1 MLRELLFNGADRE
14 ALKKSSSKPS
24 IVDSLPVSK
33 NGDATWMSKV
43 VEHLSV
49 NDLAIAS
56 AGQAER
62 IFRVQRLECDGN
74 EYFAGSS
81 PFFATVSSEV
91 AFLIPNGGDMLT
103 LFSVPVSKNMSLNQ
117 QALDPE
123 LSTIL
128 EIRYPGVEGDRFING
143 AKGAIN
149 SLAITFDDQDAVKT
163 FIQMVEE
170 RQHENIRDRVLG
182 APGTPRKHS
191 IAFMEFD
198 SASVD
203 DNRGKGTRSN
213 STAKIDAD
221 PSSPLHNISSRKR
234 HKQDSTATS
243 TLQIHA
249 STVQLAERSS
259 NELSKGASG
268 PKLSLEDES
277 LIGLPHTSQSSH
289 KRVRLRARM
298 TSGRV
303 QLGHRNMEVDVAEGA
318 EGAEDAIEKEPAS
331 QSPSDGVDLDLSHD
345 PDRSF
350 TTSGISKPRHDTEP
364 ANKSSP
370 VSGNECQS
378 IIVVD
383 FARKTPR
390 QKIAMAK
397 VVVPQPDAQSDSQAE
412 GGPAKMGLKRRT
424 VKDATALQNEQM
436 QKPLEATS
444 EAADFD
450 LPPSSDEEIRP
461 IKKAKTKTS
470 KTPTKSPLKDSTSMK
485 KGTVQI
491 AVSPKRHKKKQIEK
505 KMIKPAGQ
513 KSQRTAASTRSRR
526 AAKKTPTY
534 IEEADESYEDT
545 TEEEVEEKEREK
557 HETHDKA
564 AEAVRGS
571 LPLSKGATKTGLKAS
586 QRGFASDMQEI
597 LDGDSI
603 DREDDREDG
612 LARGPL
618 ACCPPDEQLTSMHG
632 SVARQPSPEQAV
644 ASNEKHTS
652 KHSGENAVSKTIPGS
667 KGNDQQ
673 KSTYQG
679 DSKRLSESSIPPVSE
694 KLLRKTKIVHFG
706 PQGPGN
712 QAVPIKSPVTLS
724 DCESIKEISPAP
736 KRVRVRQDELVEDID
751 ELVPDYCDESS
762 PSPPEIEETRILF
775 AHDGDDIPKEPGES
789 QGLDV
794 HAHADNMGEQIVSA
808 SDEQTCIINEPE
820 TSRHVISRTE
830 KTASGNASQLSSPPR
845 SHKTGVHQTRLQRPF
860 LANDASHY
868 YASRAK
874 GTQITGESITQS
886 IKTNSASHQGYTQ
899 TRKPVGNS
907 KNHAGHQTPATKESS
922 TRSAVSHALRSTSE
936 EIIQSE
942 NPEPTRELNNTGLS
956 RRVSAVPKIHRDI
969 VSLTQ
974 DNPVTGPH
982 GMRDSCALLPH
993 IAPDSMAPPPP
1004 PADSVKQPSSLRRIR
1019 PAAQARQTAL
1029 PLKAMSQPVITGPI
1043 RVKKSTSLPLVIE
1056 PELEPELPPATPDSF
1071 STRLH
1076 LHDRFSINE
1085 VPDNGGPNTTGV
1097 DTWQNVGND
1106 SLTFVNGDE
1115 TVYGDRLG
1123 RGLKRGRRQ
1132 QSDSE
1137 HDGSMTASPSNK
1149 PGGDSRRGDS
1159 MMAFPSA
1166 RESQRGM
1173 LDAIINITNDVLFRF
1188 GAEEDAIRSKV
1199 SGYDRGGGVI
1209 IQTLTDTWTQRLEH
1223 ERHLLEDILKEEKE
1237 VLTTALQ
1244 LVQCTDQLGGNWR
1257 ETIYN
1262 QELTR
1267 KVQDKGD
1274 GLAQKIENLKK
1285 RG

>member
-1 MLRELLFNGADRE
+1 
-14 ALKKSSSKPS
+14 
-24 IVDSLPVSK
+24 
-33 NGDATWMSKV
+33 
-43 VEHLSV
+43 
-49 NDLAIAS
+49 
-56 AGQAER
+56 
-62 IFRVQRLECDGN
+62 
-74 EYFAGSS
+74 
-81 PFFATVSSEV
+81 
-91 AFLIPNGGDMLT
+91 
-103 LFSVPVSKNMSLNQ
+103 MSLNQ
-117 QALDPE
+117 QTLDPE

-163 FIQMVEE
+163 FIEMVEE
-170 RQHENIRDRVLG
+170 RQYEDIRDSVLG
-182 APGTPRKHS
+182 APGTPQKQS

-198 SASVD
+198 SASAE

-213 STAKIDAD
+213 STVAIDAN
-221 PSSPLHNISSRKR
+221 PSSPLHNISSHKR
-234 HKQDSTATS
+234 HNQDSTTTS
-243 TLQIHA
+243 AMQIHA

-259 NELSKGASG
+259 NRLSKRASG
-268 PKLSLEDES
+268 PKLSLEDEP
-277 LIGLPHTSQSSH
+277 LIGLPHTSQSSP
-289 KRVRLRARM
+289 KRVRSRARM

-303 QLGHRNMEVDVAEGA
+303 QLGRRNTEVDVAEG
-318 EGAEDAIEKEPAS
+318 AIEKEPAS
-331 QSPSDGVDLDLSHD
+331 QSPSDA
-345 PDRSF
+345 
-350 TTSGISKPRHDTEP
+350 E
-364 ANKSSP
+364 
-370 VSGNECQS
+370 S

-390 QKIAMAK
+390 PELAMAK
-397 VVVPQPDAQSDSQAE
+397 VVVSQPDAQSDSQAE
-412 GGPAKMGLKRRT
+412 GGTAKVGLKRRT
-424 VKDATALQNEQM
+424 VKDVTALQNEQM
-436 QKPLEATS
+436 QKPLKSTL

-470 KTPTKSPLKDSTSMK
+470 MTPTKSSLKEPKSTK
-485 KGTVQI
+485 KG
-491 AVSPKRHKKKQIEK
+491 KRHKKKQIEK
-505 KMIKPAGQ
+505 MIRPAGE

-534 IEEADESYEDT
+534 VERPDESNEDITKEDIEER
-545 TEEEVEEKEREK
+545 EREK

-564 AEAVRGS
+564 AEVVRGS
-571 LPLSKGATKTGLKAS
+571 LPLSKGATKKGLKAS
-586 QRGFASDMQEI
+586 QRGFASNMQEI
-597 LDGDSI
+597 LDGDSTNG
-603 DREDDREDG
+603 EDG
-612 LARGPL
+612 LARRPL
-618 ACCPPDEQLTSMHG
+618 ACYTPDDQLTPMHG
-632 SVARQPSPEQAV
+632 SVARQTSPEQAV

-652 KHSGENAVSKTIPGS
+652 KHSGENAVSKTIAGS
-667 KGNDQQ
+667 KGDDQQ

-679 DSKRLSESSIPPVSE
+679 DSKRPSESSIPPVSE
-694 KLLRKTKIVHFG
+694 KLLRKTRIVHFG

-724 DCESIKEISPAP
+724 DCESTKELSPAP
-736 KRVRVRQDELVEDID
+736 KRVRVWQDERVEDID
-751 ELVPDYCDESS
+751 ELAPDHCDESS
-762 PSPPEIEETRILF
+762 PSPPEIEETRNLF
-775 AHDGDDIPKEPGES
+775 AHDGGDIPKEPGRR

-794 HAHADNMGEQIVSA
+794 YAHADNMGEQIVSA
-808 SDEQTCIINEPE
+808 SDEQTSIINEPE

-830 KTASGNASQLSSPPR
+830 NTASGNAPRFSSPPR
-845 SHKTGVHQTRLQRPF
+845 SHKTDIPQTRLQRPF
-860 LANDASHY
+860 LADDASHY
-868 YASRAK
+868 DASRAK

-886 IKTNSASHQGYTQ
+886 IKTKSASDQVYTQ

-922 TRSAVSHALRSTSE
+922 TRSAVSHALLSTSH
-936 EIIQSE
+936 EIIQFQ
-942 NPEPTRELNNTGLS
+942 NPEPTRELDNTGLS
-956 RRVSAVPKIHRDI
+956 RRVNAAPKTHCDI

-974 DNPVTGPH
+974 DNPVAGSQGT
-982 GMRDSCALLPH
+982 RESCTLLPH
-993 IAPDSMAPPPP
+993 IAADSMAPPPP
-1004 PADSVKQPSSLRRIR
+1004 PADSVRQPSSLRRIR

-1043 RVKKSTSLPLVIE
+1043 RVKKSMSLPFVIE

-1085 VPDNGGPNTTGV
+1085 VPDNGGPKTIGV
-1097 DTWQNVGND
+1097 DTWQNVDND
-1106 SLTFVNGDE
+1106 SLTIVNGDE
-1115 TVYGDRLG
+1115 TVYGDCLG
-1123 RGLKRGRRQ
+1123 RGLKRGQRQ
-1132 QSDSE
+1132 QSNSE
-1137 HDGSMTASPSNK
+1137 HDGSMTASPSNE

-1159 MMAFPSA
+1159 IMAFPSA

-1199 SGYDRGGGVI
+1199 SEYDRGGGVI

-1262 QELTR
+1262 RGLTR
-1267 KVQDKGD
+1267 QVQDKGE
-1274 GLAQKIENLKK
+1274 GVARKIENLKN

>member
-1 MLRELLFNGADRE
+1 
-14 ALKKSSSKPS
+14 
-24 IVDSLPVSK
+24 
-33 NGDATWMSKV
+33 
-43 VEHLSV
+43 
-49 NDLAIAS
+49 
-56 AGQAER
+56 
-62 IFRVQRLECDGN
+62 
-74 EYFAGSS
+74 
-81 PFFATVSSEV
+81 
-91 AFLIPNGGDMLT
+91 
-103 LFSVPVSKNMSLNQ
+103 MSLNQ

-170 RQHENIRDRVLG
+170 RQHENIRDSVLG
-182 APGTPRKHS
+182 APGTPKKHS

-198 SASVD
+198 SASAE
-203 DNRGKGTRSN
+203 DNPGKGTRSN
-213 STAKIDAD
+213 STVAIDAN
-221 PSSPLHNISSRKR
+221 PSSPLHNISSHKR
-234 HKQDSTATS
+234 HNQDSTATS
-243 TLQIHA
+243 AMQIHA

-259 NELSKGASG
+259 NKLSKDALG
-268 PKLSLEDES
+268 PKLSLDDES
-277 LIGLPHTSQSSH
+277 LIGLPHTSQSSP
-289 KRVRLRARM
+289 KRVRSRARM

-303 QLGHRNMEVDVAEGA
+303 QLGRRNTEVDVAEG
-318 EGAEDAIEKEPAS
+318 AIEKEPAS
-331 QSPSDGVDLDLSHD
+331 QSPSDA
-345 PDRSF
+345 
-350 TTSGISKPRHDTEP
+350 E
-364 ANKSSP
+364 
-370 VSGNECQS
+370 S

-383 FARKTPR
+383 FAHKNPR
-390 QKIAMAK
+390 PEIAMAK

-412 GGPAKMGLKRRT
+412 GGTAKVGLKRRT
-424 VKDATALQNEQM
+424 VKDVTALQNEQM
-436 QKPLEATS
+436 QKPLKSTL

-470 KTPTKSPLKDSTSMK
+470 MIPTKSSLKESKSTK
-485 KGTVQI
+485 KGNFQT

-505 KMIKPAGQ
+505 MIRPAGE

-534 IEEADESYEDT
+534 VEEPDESNEDT
-545 TEEEVEEKEREK
+545 TKDDIEERGREK

-564 AEAVRGS
+564 GEAVRGS
-571 LPLSKGATKTGLKAS
+571 LPLSKGATKKGLKAS
-586 QRGFASDMQEI
+586 QRGFASNMQEI
-597 LDGDSI
+597 LDGDST
-603 DREDDREDG
+603 DGEDG

-618 ACCPPDEQLTSMHG
+618 ACYPPDDQLTPMHG
-632 SVARQPSPEQAV
+632 SAARQTSPEQAV

-652 KHSGENAVSKTIPGS
+652 KHSGENAVSKTIAGS

-679 DSKRLSESSIPPVSE
+679 DSKRPSESSIPPVSE

-712 QAVPIKSPVTLS
+712 QAVPIKSPVTLN
-724 DCESIKEISPAP
+724 DYESTKEISPTP
-736 KRVRVRQDELVEDID
+736 NRVRVRQDEHVEDID

-762 PSPPEIEETRILF
+762 PSPPQIEETRILF
-775 AHDGDDIPKEPGES
+775 AHDGDDLLEEPGER
-789 QGLDV
+789 QGLDIYT
-794 HAHADNMGEQIVSA
+794 HTDNIGEQIVSA
-808 SDEQTCIINEPE
+808 SDKRTTIINEPE

-845 SHKTGVHQTRLQRPF
+845 LHKTGIHQTRLQRPF
-860 LANDASHY
+860 LTDDASHC
-868 YASRAK
+868 YASRAN
-874 GTQITGESITQS
+874 GTQITGDSIAQA
-886 IKTNSASHQGYTQ
+886 IKTNSASDQGYTQ
-899 TRKPVGNS
+899 TREPVGNS
-907 KNHAGHQTPATKESS
+907 KNHAGCQIPATKDSS

-936 EIIQSE
+936 EIIQFE

-956 RRVSAVPKIHRDI
+956 RRVNAVPKIHRDI

-974 DNPVTGPH
+974 DNPVAGPQST
-982 GMRDSCALLPH
+982 REPCALLPH
-993 IAPDSMAPPPP
+993 IAADSMAPPPP
-1004 PADSVKQPSSLRRIR
+1004 PADSVRQPSSLRRIR
-1019 PAAQARQTAL
+1019 PAGQARQTAL
-1029 PLKAMSQPVITGPI
+1029 PLKEMRQPVITGPI
-1043 RVKKSTSLPLVIE
+1043 RVKKSMSLPLVIE

-1085 VPDNGGPNTTGV
+1085 VPDNGGLKTTGV

-1106 SLTFVNGDE
+1106 SLTIVNGDE
-1115 TVYGDRLG
+1115 TVYGDCLG
-1123 RGLKRGRRQ
+1123 CGPKRGRRQ

-1137 HDGSMTASPSNK
+1137 HDGSTTASPSNK
-1149 PGGDSRRGDS
+1149 PRGDSRRGDS
-1159 MMAFPSA
+1159 IIAFPSA

-1188 GAEEDAIRSKV
+1188 GSEEDAMRSKV
-1199 SGYDRGGGVI
+1199 SEYDRGGGVI

-1223 ERHLLEDILKEEKE
+1223 ERHLLEDILKEEKD

-1257 ETIYN
+1257 KTIYN
-1262 QELTR
+1262 RELTR
-1267 KVQDKGD
+1267 QVQDKGK
-1274 GLAQKIENLKK
+1274 GVARKIENLKN